1 MIAHTRCSGRLS
13 DCSPWLNT
21 GVRGA
26 VERQEIETFLVLCE
40 ELHFGRTAK
49 RLRISPA
56 RVTQLVQKIE
66 RRIGAAL
73 FERNTRGVTLTDLGR
88 QFQRDL
94 APAHEAVEKVVQRTI
109 RAAKG
114 MDGELRLGFLGT
126 ANGRHLVELAR
137 VFEARQPCSTARLVL
152 EAEVGD
158 HLRPLREDRVDVIAV
173 PLPAREDGM
182 VVGPV
187 VLRERLL
194 MAVPEQ
200 HPIARRGYGTL
211 EDLADNPVI
220 VASGDPEAYW
230 IDYFVPA
237 RTPSGRPIERT
248 HLVESLQAGIALVMA
263 GKGIGPILAQFA
275 QYNQHPG
282 IAYAPIENG
291 PPVASALIWRADR
304 ETELV
309 REFARLAEAH
319 GPVILD
325 WPAASEESRRPT
337 G

>member
-1 MIAHTRCSGRLS
+1 
-13 DCSPWLNT
+13 
-21 GVRGA
+21 

-88 QFQRDL
+88 QFQREL
-94 APAHEAVEKVVQRTI
+94 APAHEAVEQIVQRTI
-109 RAAKG
+109 QAAKG
-114 MDGELRLGFLGT
+114 IDGELRLGFLGT

-137 VFEARQPCSTARLVL
+137 LFEARQPGSSVRLVL

-158 HLRPLREDRVDVIAV
+158 HLRPLREDRADILAV
-173 PLPAREDGM
+173 PLPVREEGV

-194 MAVPEQ
+194 MAVPEG
-200 HPIARRGYGTL
+200 HPIARRGYATM
-211 EDLADNPVI
+211 EDLADNPVV
-220 VASGDPEAYW
+220 VAAGDPESYW
-230 IDYFVPA
+230 IDYFVPRRA
-237 RTPSGRPIERT
+237 PSGRPIERT
-248 HLVESLQAGIALVMA
+248 HLVESLQAGVALVMA
-263 GKGIGPILAQFA
+263 GTGIGVILAQFA

-282 IAYAPIENG
+282 IAYTPIENG

-309 REFARLAEAH
+309 RGFVRLAEAH
-319 GPVILD
+319 GPVNLD
-325 WPAASEESRRPT
+325 WLPAVAEQFADRPDSADLRNNP
-337 G
+337 

>member
-1 MIAHTRCSGRLS
+1 M
-13 DCSPWLNT
+13 
-21 GVRGA
+21 
-26 VERQEIETFLVLCE
+26 ERQEIETFLVLCE

-56 RVTQLVQKIE
+56 RVTQLVQKTE

-94 APAHEAVEKVVQRTI
+94 APAHEAVEEIVQRTI
-109 RAAKG
+109 QAAKG
-114 MDGELRLGFLGT
+114 LGGELRLGFLGT

-137 VFEARQPCSTARLVL
+137 LFEQRQPCATLRVVL

-158 HLRPLREDRVDVIAV
+158 HLRPLREDRVDLLVV
-173 PLPAREDGM
+173 PLPVREDGI

-194 MAVPEQ
+194 MAVPEE
-200 HPIARRGYGTL
+200 HPIAQRGLATF

-220 VASGDPEAYW
+220 VAAGDPDDYW
-230 IDYFVPA
+230 IDYFTP
-237 RTPSGRPIERT
+237 RQTPSGRPIERT
-248 HLVESLQAGIALVMA
+248 HLVESLQAGIALIMA
-263 GKGIGPILAQFA
+263 GKGIGPCLAQFA

-282 IAYAPIENG
+282 IAYVPIENG
-291 PPVASALIWRADR
+291 PGVASALTWSAAR
-304 ETELV
+304 ETELIRDFV
-309 REFARLAEAH
+309 RLAEAH
-319 GPVILD
+319 GPVTLD
-325 WPAASEESRRPT
+325 WPPAAA
-337 G
+337 

>member
-1 MIAHTRCSGRLS
+1 M
-13 DCSPWLNT
+13 
-21 GVRGA
+21 
-26 VERQEIETFLVLCE
+26 ERQEIETFLVLCD

-56 RVTQLVQKIE
+56 RVTQLIQKIE

-94 APAHEAVEKVVQRTI
+94 APAHEAVEQVVQRTI
-109 RAAKG
+109 QAAKG
-114 MDGELRLGFLGT
+114 LDGELRLGFLGT

-137 VFEARQPCSTARLVL
+137 TFESRQPGSTVHLVL

-158 HLRPLREDRVDVIAV
+158 HLRPLRDDRVDILAV
-173 PLPAREDGM
+173 PLPVREDGM
-182 VVGPV
+182 IVGPV
-187 VLRERLL
+187 VLRETLL
-194 MAVPEQ
+194 MAAPDG
-200 HPIARRGYGTL
+200 HPIVRRGYATM
-211 EDLADNPVI
+211 EDLADNPI
-220 VASGDPEAYW
+220 VVAAGDPESYW
-230 IDYFVPA
+230 IDYFVPSQ
-237 RTPSGRPIERT
+237 TPSGRPIERT
-248 HLVESLQAGIALVMA
+248 LLVESLQAGVALVMA

-282 IAYAPIENG
+282 IAYTPIENG

-309 REFARLAEAH
+309 RAFARLAEDH

-325 WPAASEESRRPT
+325 WPPAQ
-337 G
+337 

>member
-1 MIAHTRCSGRLS
+1 M
-13 DCSPWLNT
+13 
-21 GVRGA
+21 
-26 VERQEIETFLVLCE
+26 ERQEIETFLVLCE

-56 RVTQLVQKIE
+56 RVTQLVQKVE

-94 APAHEAVEKVVQRTI
+94 APAHQAVEKVVQRTI
-109 RAAKG
+109 QAAKG

-137 VFEARQPCSTARLVL
+137 LFEARRSGTTVRVVL
-152 EAEVGD
+152 EAEIGD
-158 HLRPLREDRVDVIAV
+158 HLRPLREDRADVIAV
-173 PLPAREDGM
+173 PLPVREDGL

-194 MAVPEQ
+194 MALPEG
-200 HPIARRGYGTL
+200 HPIALRGYATL
-211 EDLADNPVI
+211 EDLADNPV
-220 VASGDPEAYW
+220 VVSSGDPDSYW

-248 HLVESLQAGIALVMA
+248 HHVESLQAGVALVMA
-263 GKGIGPILAQFA
+263 GQGIGPLLAQFA
-275 QYNQHPG
+275 QYNQHAG
-282 IAYAPIENG
+282 IAYVPIENG

-319 GPVILD
+319 GPVIHD